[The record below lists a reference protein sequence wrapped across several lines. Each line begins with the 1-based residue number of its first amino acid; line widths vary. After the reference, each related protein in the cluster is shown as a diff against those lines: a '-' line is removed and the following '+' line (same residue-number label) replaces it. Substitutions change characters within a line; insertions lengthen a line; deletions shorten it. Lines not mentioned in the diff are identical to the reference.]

1 MKLGVPKETAPREQR
16 VALVP
21 ETVARLV
28 KGGFEV
34 VVESGAGTAA
44 AFTDAAYTAAG
55 AKIAD
60 ARAVLADSDV
70 VLKVDPPSLEQ
81 TKSLKSGAALISFLQ
96 AWNSPDLLAALNAR
110 QITAFS
116 MEQIPRTT
124 RAQPM
129 DALSSQAT
137 IAGYKAVLL
146 ATEHLGRVL
155 PMLVTAAGTLTPARC
170 LVLGAGVAGLMA
182 IGTAKRLGAIV
193 EGFDVRAA
201 AAEQVESMGAKF
213 IGKELLSKSAEG
225 QGGYAKELAA
235 DQEAKNRALIQKH
248 AKDAHIVISAAAI
261 PKKKAPIL
269 LPEETV
275 RGMQTGAVI
284 VDLSAETGG
293 NCALTRA
300 GEVVNANGVTVLGPI
315 KLAATVPTHASQMYS
330 RNVSSLLLHLVKEM
344 KLALDLNDEIT
355 AGTCVTHGGNTR
367 SAP

>member
-1 MKLGVPKETAPREQR
+1 MKLGVPTETAAREKR

-21 ETVARLV
+21 ETIGRLV

-34 VVESGAGTAA
+34 LVERGAGVQASFKDE
-44 AFTDAAYTAAG
+44 AFTAAG
-55 AKIAD
+55 ARVAD
-60 ARAVLADSDV
+60 GAQVLAESDV
-70 VLKVDPPSLEQ
+70 VLKVDPPTIAQ
-81 TKSLKSGAALISFLQ
+81 AKAMKSGAALISFLQ
-96 AWNSPDLLAALNAR
+96 SWTSPDLLAALNAR
-110 QITAFS
+110 QVTSFS

-213 IGKELLSKSAEG
+213 IGKELLSKAAEG

-235 DQEAKNRALIQKH
+235 DQEAKNRELIKKH

-269 LPEETV
+269 LPEDTV
-275 RGMQTGAVI
+275 RAMQTGAIV

-293 NCALTRA
+293 NCALTKA
-300 GEVVNANGVTVLGPI
+300 GEVVDANGVTILGPV
-315 KLAATVPTHASQMYS
+315 KLAASVPTHASQMYS
-330 RNVSSLLLHLVKEM
+330 RNVSSLLLHLVKDG
-344 KLALDLNDEIT
+344 KLVLDLNDEIT
-355 AGTCVTHGGNTR
+355 AGTCVTHGGHTR
-367 SAP
+367 SAS